1 MDRRQK
7 KDDDAVILDK
17 GAVPGFRIT
26 DLNEFGEMQ
35 VSFSQNM
42 KQIEDLTLIDAKALK
57 IELIPDESNIIE
69 DLDDIK
75 FTWDV
80 KEFHPRSMKI

>member
-1 MDRRQK
+1 M
-7 KDDDAVILDK
+7 
-17 GAVPGFRIT
+17 
-26 DLNEFGEMQ
+26 NEFGELQ
-35 VSFSQNM
+35 VSFSQDM
-42 KQIEDLTLIDAKALK
+42 KQIEDLTLIDDKALK

-69 DLDDIK
+69 DLEDIK